1 MRLLTLGG
9 TEFVGRAVVEAALA
23 RGWDVTVFHRGRH
36 EPPAGVRSLHGDRT
50 APDGLAALA
59 GTDEEWDV
67 VVDTWSA
74 APRVVRDAARLLA
87 HRTRRYVYVS
97 SSSVYA
103 WPAPA
108 GYDEDS
114 PLVADAS
121 PDAEQTDYARDK
133 RGGELAVLEAFGAER
148 SLLVRAGLI
157 LGPYENIGRL
167 PWWLGRMARG
177 GPVLAPGP
185 RDLPL
190 QYVDVRDLA
199 EWTLGAAETGAA
211 GPYNLI
217 SPSGHATM
225 GTLLDACVEVTGA
238 PTGGP
243 VAGGTA
249 RGQVTEGAA
258 RDQVTGD
265 PTVGRGEGGTAG
277 GQITGSPTRA
287 QATGDPTVGRG
298 EGDTARGQITRDPA
312 VGQITED
319 PTRGQVA
326 GDTVGG
332 RRAGGPA
339 ELRWTDP
346 GVVLAAGIEPWLQ
359 LPVWVPPGS
368 ESYGALHRADV
379 SRAVRDGLR
388 CRPVVETVADTWNWL
403 QSIGGTAPQRPDRP
417 VVGLDPSVEDKVLSG

>member
-1 MRLLTLGG
+1 MRLLMLGG

-59 GTDEEWDV
+59 GSEEEWDV

-74 APRVVRDAARLLA
+74 APRVVRDSARLLA
-87 HRTRRYVYVS
+87 DRTRRYVYVS
-97 SSSVYA
+97 SCSVYA
-103 WPAPA
+103 WPPAA

-114 PLVADAS
+114 PVVEGAS
-121 PDAEQTDYARDK
+121 ADAEQTDYARDK

-148 SLLVRAGLI
+148 ALLVRAGLI

-167 PWWLGRMARG
+167 PWWLDRMARG

-185 RDLPL
+185 RELPL

-199 EWTLGAAETGAA
+199 EWTLGAVEAGADGA
-211 GPYNLI
+211 YNVI

-225 GTLLDACVEVTGA
+225 GALLDACV
-238 PTGGP
+238 
-243 VAGGTA
+243 
-249 RGQVTEGAA
+249 QV
-258 RDQVTGD
+258 
-265 PTVGRGEGGTAG
+265 
-277 GQITGSPTRA
+277 
-287 QATGDPTVGRG
+287 
-298 EGDTARGQITRDPA
+298 
-312 VGQITED
+312 
-319 PTRGQVA
+319 
-326 GDTVGG
+326 
-332 RRAGGPA
+332 AGGPA

-346 GVVLAAGIEPWLQ
+346 EVILAAGIEPWIQ

-368 ESYGALHRADV
+368 ESYDAMHRADV

-388 CRPVVETVADTWNWL
+388 CRPVAETVADTWSWL
-403 QSIGGTAPQRPDRP
+403 QGIGGIAPQRPDRP
-417 VVGLDPSVEDKVLSG
+417 VVGLDPSVEAKVLGG